1 MWQWLTTNSYWI
13 VLASALGLAL
23 IIFGAPL
30 VRRQLK
36 RRAPRLLGAPIS
48 RPTAPLLRG
57 VEVFLLV
64 ALATGTTALV
74 ASRQDVS
81 PVITPDSIRDWV
93 GDHGATVALLIL
105 VSYIAYRALK
115 SILPPLVERTVRARG
130 RGRRAREEMAK
141 RAATLSGIFTGVAAV
156 LIIVVVLFSILS
168 EFGIN
173 IAPLLAGAG
182 VVGIAV
188 GFGAQSLIRDLIN
201 GLFVLIED
209 QYNKGDVVRVAGI
222 IGLVEEVN
230 LRRTVMR
237 DLDGI
242 VHSIPNG
249 EITTSSN
256 YTKEWSRVNL
266 DVPVAYGEDLDHV
279 IAVINKV
286 GRDLAADSGWT
297 SRIRQAPQ
305 VLRVNNFGESGI
317 EIKVLGETKPLMQWD
332 VTGELR
338 KRLKK
343 AFDEENIEIPWPHV
357 KLYYGNS
364 RPTPTLRCGA
374 CSAANQAENR
384 FCSQCG
390 APLSG
395 DPDNQDHS
403 PGAEK

>member
-1 MWQWLTTNSYWI
+1 MWNWLTTHSFW
-13 VLASALGLAL
+13 VLLCSSLAL
-23 IIFGAPL
+23 AVVIFAAPAL
-30 VRRQLK
+30 RRRLA
-36 RRAPRLLGAPIS
+36 RHAPRLLQTRLSRAGHSIVWVLKIVLLAGVVLGA
-48 RPTAPLLRG
+48 
-57 VEVFLLV
+57 V
-64 ALATGTTALV
+64 ALV
-74 ASRQDVS
+74 ASRQGAAAA
-81 PVITPDSIRDWV
+81 ITPESIQAWV
-93 GDHGATVALLIL
+93 EEHGPVVALAI
-105 VSYIAYRALK
+105 VTSYLAYRALV
-115 SILPPLVERTVRARG
+115 SLLPPLVERTVRARG

-141 RAATLSGIFTGVAAV
+141 RASTLSSIFTGVAAV
-156 LIIVVVLFSILS
+156 LVVTVALFSILS
-168 EFGIN
+168 ELGID

-182 VVGIAV
+182 VVGLAV
-188 GFGAQSLIRDLIN
+188 GFGAQNLIRDLIS

-209 QYNKGDVVRVAGI
+209 QYNKGDVVKVAGL

-279 IAVINKV
+279 FAVINRV
-286 GRDLAADSGWT
+286 GSELAADAAWASK
-297 SRIRQAPQ
+297 IRQAPQ
-305 VLRVNNFGESGI
+305 VLRVNNFGDSGI
-317 EIKVLGETKPLMQWD
+317 EIKVLGETKPLMQWE

-357 KLYYGNS
+357 KLYYGN
-364 RPTPTLRCGA
+364 
-374 CSAANQAENR
+374 
-384 FCSQCG
+384 

-395 DPDNQDHS
+395 GPPSQERNSDGEQ
-403 PGAEK
+403 